1 MKNLTS
7 IVNFILD
14 ETGSMGSIKD
24 ATING
29 FNEYINGLKKN
40 KKGKILFTLTKFDS
54 EGLRTPYVLTD
65 ISRVELLSEK
75 TYQPGSM
82 TPLYDAVVETVEKVA
97 DKIKDNE
104 ASLVIVMTDGEEN
117 ASKKHNE
124 KCLHDLIGK
133 LQKKGNWTFA
143 FLGAN
148 QDSWATAKNW
158 GIPMGNISN
167 WQATPQGTQSAFRS
181 STVANLNYVGTMASN
196 ISSGQALNTDNFF
209 GQEKGD
215 DKK

>member
-1 MKNLTS
+1 MKNFTTV
-7 IVNFILD
+7 VNFILD
-14 ETGSMGSIKD
+14 ETGSMGSIKNE
-24 ATING
+24 TISG

-54 EGLRTPYVLTD
+54 EGLRTPYLLTD
-65 ISRVELLSEK
+65 IAKVEPLSEK

-97 DKIKDNE
+97 DKIKVNE
-104 ASLVIVMTDGEEN
+104 ASLVIIMTDGEEN

-124 KCLHDLIGK
+124 RCLRDLIEK
-133 LQKKGNWTFA
+133 LQGKGNWTFA

-148 QDSWATAKNW
+148 QNSWATARNW

-167 WQATPQGTQSAFRS
+167 WQATSQGTQDVFRS

-196 ISSGQALNTDNFF
+196 ISSGQALNTSNFF
-209 GQEKGD
+209 GKTTGGD
-215 DKK
+215 QK